1 MPAPR
6 TRHGSTHPKAKLSED
21 IVTAMRYRHARG
33 ESLSSMARLFDVSRQ
48 AVWAAVHGF
57 SWKRVRGE

>member
-33 ESLSSMARLFDVSRQ
+33 ESLASLARLFDVSRQ

-57 SWKRVRGE
+57 SWKRVR